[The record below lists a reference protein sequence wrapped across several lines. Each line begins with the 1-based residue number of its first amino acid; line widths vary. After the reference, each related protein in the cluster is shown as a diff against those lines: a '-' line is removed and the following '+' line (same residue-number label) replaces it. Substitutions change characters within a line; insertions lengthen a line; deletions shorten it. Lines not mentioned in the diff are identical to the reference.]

1 MRPSPDPG
9 SRSPAGERRAYYRVG
24 TCLPLRIQR
33 GDPAACER
41 LRREIESSVREPT
54 LTAVEAPL
62 EARLARIEQKL
73 DRVLAQLG
81 GGEPPL
87 GRRDLTPVRLS
98 GSGLACRV
106 GGRPRLDEE
115 VVVEMLLPG
124 GAPEPVRAVARVVSA
139 EPAGENASQVAFA
152 FTAID
157 ELDREA
163 IVRYVSAA
171 QRRERRREAGSR

>member
-1 MRPSPDPG
+1 MAASAG
-9 SRSPAGERRAYYRVG
+9 SRPRAYFRVE
-24 TCLPLRIQR
+24 TCVPLRIHR

-41 LRREIESSVREPT
+41 LRREIDASVREPT
-54 LTAVEAPL
+54 LSALEAPL
-62 EARLARIEQKL
+62 EARLARIEEKL
-73 DRVLAQLG
+73 DRVLAHLG
-81 GGEPPL
+81 GGQPPL
-87 GRRDLTPVRLS
+87 GRADLRPVRLS
-98 GSGLACRV
+98 GSGLACGV
-106 GGRPRLDEE
+106 AGGARPGEE

-139 EPAGENASQVAFA
+139 EPQGDGTSRVALA

-171 QRRERRREAGSR
+171 QRRERRREAGGR